1 MAKTEESSN
10 AFGDYCAQEV
20 VKLKDIALPDDLQI
34 PSLPTTLTEFLEA
47 SNDSNCS
54 LKVLAG
60 IIGQDPGMTVDLLK
74 CANYNSAS
82 LGRPIRDATEALTRI
97 GLKRARD
104 YLMAAGVKAA
114 TMVVKSK
121 LINFRNFWNESLRRA
136 LFSKTI
142 AKALKLDEDLAFIG
156 GLLQDFVLPILTNQ
170 YDDRYLYYLK
180 EVAPKGA
187 TLARWESDS
196 FGWSHAEVGALM
208 AHRWNLPD
216 DLLCSI
222 LLHHKVEQV
231 LESQNAQMF
240 TLFPANVA
248 AMLPDQLQQAPNG
261 IRELI
266 DIDSKSGAFKL
277 DQVAAQ
283 VDLDLDQL
291 AEGKQRPQPLSPV
304 ITRARM
310 AAAEK

>member
-1 MAKTEESSN
+1 M
-10 AFGDYCAQEV
+10 
-20 VKLKDIALPDDLQI
+20 
-34 PSLPTTLTEFLEA
+34 
-47 SNDSNCS
+47 
-54 LKVLAG
+54 
-60 IIGQDPGMTVDLLK
+60 
-74 CANYNSAS
+74 
-82 LGRPIRDATEALTRI
+82 
-97 GLKRARD
+97 
-104 YLMAAGVKAA
+104 
-114 TMVVKSK
+114 
-121 LINFRNFWNESLRRA
+121 
-136 LFSKTI
+136 FSKTI